1 MMKSKLMALIFLLAT
16 ATAGFAQSATEKEAI
31 MKPVVT
37 LFAAMQKGDSA
48 LLRTAFANEVTMAT
62 IGRDKS
68 GKTFIQHE
76 SSIKDFQKAIGTA
89 HAEAYNEM
97 IWGEKILVDG
107 DFAQVWTSYAFYL
120 GKKFSHCGVD
130 AFNLVRENGE
140 WKIFHLADTRQR
152 EGCVVPD
159 HIKKRFE

>member
-1 MMKSKLMALIFLLAT
+1 MKSYLMAFGLFLA
-16 ATAGFAQSATEKEAI
+16 AASAGIAQSAAEKESI
-31 MKPVVT
+31 MKPVNL
-37 LFAAMQKGDSA
+37 LFSAMQKGDSTM
-48 LLRTAFANEVTMAT
+48 LRQAFAREVTMAT
-62 IGRDKS
+62 IGRDKT

-76 SSIKDFQKAIGTA
+76 SSIRDFQKAIGTP
-89 HAEAYNEM
+89 HAEVYNEM

-152 EGCVVPD
+152 EGCTVPD
-159 HIKKRFE
+159 HIKKQFE

>member
-1 MMKSKLMALIFLLAT
+1 MKYCLHTLAIFLT
-16 ATAGFAQSATEKEAI
+16 AITAGVAQSAAEKEAI
-31 MKPVVT
+31 MKPVT
-37 LFAAMQKGDSA
+37 LLFAAMQKGDSA
-48 LLRTAFANEVTMAT
+48 MLRKAFASDVTMAT
-62 IGRDKS
+62 IGRDKN

-76 SSIKDFQKAIGTA
+76 SSIKDFQKAIGTP
-89 HAEAYNEM
+89 HAETYNEM

-152 EGCVVPD
+152 EGCSVPD
-159 HIKKRFE
+159 HIKKLVE